1 MHILLACDKFKGTLT
16 SAEVAAALT
25 PPLTAAG
32 HTVASVP
39 IADGGDGTVAA
50 ALAAGFQQRTATV
63 TGPLGQ
69 SVEATWAQSGRTAIV
84 ELAEASGIA
93 LVTPSRDAALSAGT
107 HGTGELIAAALDA
120 GCTRIVLAVG
130 GSSSTDGGAGMLT
143 ALGARFLD
151 DSGRPVPPGGLGLLD
166 IAHVDLTGLDP
177 RIQDAEV
184 VLASDVDNPLLGP
197 HGAAAV
203 YGPQKGASDAEV
215 ELLDR
220 ALAHLRDRIAEAHGD
235 GRTRG
240 DGVAGGGRAQLG
252 DVSAA
257 GPALHG
263 SVSTGGRAQFGD
275 ASGDDPALHGAASAA
290 DAALTSGA
298 GAAGGTGFGAL
309 VALGAQMRPGADYIM
324 ELVGFEDALASADL
338 VVTGEGRFDRQT
350 LHGKGPGAVI
360 DRAHQTGV
368 PVWVVCGAA
377 ELTAEDA
384 TGVTGIIELRSLAPA
399 ETCMTRPAPV
409 VKQAGERLAELLRA

>member
-50 ALAAGFQQRTATV
+50 ALAAGFEQRTATV

-69 SVEATWAQSGRTAIV
+69 PVEATWAQSGRTAIV

-93 LVTPSRDAALSAGT
+93 LVTPSRDAALNAGT

-143 ALGARFLD
+143 ALGTRLLD
-151 DSGRPVPPGGLGLLD
+151 DTGRPVPPGGLGLLD
-166 IAHVDLTGLDP
+166 LARVDLTGLDP
-177 RIQDAEV
+177 RIKDAEV

-220 ALAHLRDRIAEAHGD
+220 ALARFRDRIAEASGD
-235 GRTRG
+235 GT
-240 DGVAGGGRAQLG
+240 AQGGGTAVDGPVLPG
-252 DVSAA
+252 GPAA
-257 GPALHG
+257 DGPALPG
-263 SVSTGGRAQFGD
+263 SGSADGPVLPGGV
-275 ASGDDPALHGAASAA
+275 SAA

>member
-50 ALAAGFQQRTATV
+50 ALAAGFEQRTATV

-69 SVEATWAQSGRTAIV
+69 PVGATWAQSGRTAIV

-93 LVTPSRDAALSAGT
+93 LVTPSRDAALNAGT

-143 ALGARFLD
+143 ALGARLLD
-151 DSGRPVPPGGLGLLD
+151 DSGQPVPPGGLGLLD
-166 IAHVDLTGLDP
+166 LARVDLTGLDP
-177 RIQDAEV
+177 RIKDAEV

-197 HGAAAV
+197 HGAAAI

-220 ALAHLRDRIAEAHGD
+220 ALARFRDRIAEASAD
-235 GRTRG
+235 GT
-240 DGVAGGGRAQLG
+240 AQGGG
-252 DVSAA
+252 AA
-257 GPALHG
+257 ADGPALPG
-263 SVSTGGRAQFGD
+263 SGSADGPVLPGGV
-275 ASGDDPALHGAASAA
+275 SAA